1 MTLLYQRKEEFV
13 MDNKDILAKLK
24 ALTSSIEDYLDRLD
38 MDEADEEQKSEKKPV
53 KKPSKE
59 D

>member
-24 ALTSSIEDYLDRLD
+24 ALTSAMEDFLDKMD
-38 MDEADEEQKSEKKPV
+38 MDEADEEQKSEKKPG
-53 KKPSKE
+53 KKLAKE

>member
-24 ALTSSIEDYLDRLD
+24 ALNDAVADYLDRLD
-38 MDEADEEQKSEKKPV
+38 MDEADEEQKTEKKPV

>member
-1 MTLLYQRKEEFV
+1 

-24 ALTSSIEDYLDRLD
+24 ALTSAMEDYLDKMD
-38 MDEADEEQKSEKKPV
+38 MDEAEEEQKPV
-53 KKPSKE
+53 KKSVKKPIKE

>member
-1 MTLLYQRKEEFV
+1 

-38 MDEADEEQKSEKKPV
+38 MDEADEEQKTEKKPV

>member
-1 MTLLYQRKEEFV
+1 

-24 ALTSSIEDYLDRLD
+24 ALTSAMEDYLDKMD
-38 MDEADEEQKSEKKPV
+38 MDEVDEEQKPV
-53 KKPSKE
+53 KKSVKKPIKE

>member
-1 MTLLYQRKEEFV
+1 MFNMT
-13 MDNKDILAKLK
+13 NADILKKMKL
-24 ALTSSIEDYLDRLD
+24 LNSLLEDYIDRLD

>member
-24 ALTSSIEDYLDRLD
+24 ALTSAMEDYLDKMD
-38 MDEADEEQKSEKKPV
+38 MDEADEEQKPV
-53 KKPSKE
+53 KKPGKKLAKE

>member
-1 MTLLYQRKEEFV
+1 ME
-13 MDNKDILAKLK
+13 NKDILAKLK
-24 ALTSSIEDYLDRLD
+24 ALTSAMEDYLDKMD
-38 MDEADEEQKSEKKPV
+38 MDEADEEQKPVKKSV

>member
-13 MDNKDILAKLK
+13 MDNKDILTKLK

-38 MDEADEEQKSEKKPV
+38 MDEADEEQKTEKKPV

>member
-1 MTLLYQRKEEFV
+1 

-24 ALTSSIEDYLDRLD
+24 ALNDAVADYLDRLD
-38 MDEADEEQKSEKKPV
+38 MDEADEEQKTEKKPV

>member
-24 ALTSSIEDYLDRLD
+24 ALNEAVADYLDRLD
-38 MDEADEEQKSEKKPV
+38 MDEADEEQKTEKKPV

>member
-1 MTLLYQRKEEFV
+1 

-24 ALTSSIEDYLDRLD
+24 ALTSAMEDYLDKMD
-38 MDEADEEQKSEKKPV
+38 MDEADEEQKPV
-53 KKPSKE
+53 KKSVKKPIKE